1 MISISEFGVINNS
14 EFRIPN
20 SELKENSEFR
30 TLNRVMKEAYIVSSV
45 RTAIGKAPRGTL
57 RNVRPDD
64 LGATA
69 VTGAIANVPKLEP
82 AQIDDVIMGC
92 AFPEGEQ
99 GFNLGRVVAQR
110 AGLPDSVP
118 GCTVNR
124 FCASGLQT
132 IAMASQAIMTGQAD
146 LIVAGGAESM
156 SLMPMGGNYL
166 SPNPELVSN
175 SPNTYITMGITAEN
189 VAKEYNISRHD
200 QDQFALR
207 SHKRALA
214 AIGRDRFQAEIIPI
228 KFKETVYAE
237 GKPQT
242 LERIFEVDEG
252 PRSDTSMEALAKL
265 KPVFHAQGT
274 VTAGNSSQMSDG
286 AAAAVVMSMR
296 MMNQLKVRPMAKLLG
311 YAVAGV
317 APEIMGIGPVAAVP
331 KVLKQVGLTLNDI
344 GLIELNEAFAGQSLA
359 VIRKLGLDED
369 IINVNGGAIALGH
382 PLGCTG
388 AKLTATI
395 LHEMQR
401 RDIRYGMV
409 TMCIGGGMGAAGV
422 FENLML

>member
-1 MISISEFGVINNS
+1 
-14 EFRIPN
+14 
-20 SELKENSEFR
+20 
-30 TLNRVMKEAYIVSSV
+30 MKDAYIVSSV
-45 RTAIGKAPRGTL
+45 RTAIGKAPRGSL

-69 VTGAIANVPKLEP
+69 VKGAIARVANLDP
-82 AQIDDVIMGC
+82 ALIEDVIMGC
-92 AFPEGEQ
+92 SFPEGEQ
-99 GFNLGRVVAQR
+99 GFNLGRIVAR
-110 AGLPDSVP
+110 GAGLPDSVP

-132 IAMASQAIMTGQAD
+132 IAMASQAIMTGQAE
-146 LIVAGGAESM
+146 IMVAGGAESM

-166 SPNPELVSN
+166 SPNPELVAD
-175 SPNTYITMGITAEN
+175 SPNTYITMGLTAEN
-189 VAKEYNISRHD
+189 VAREYQISRAD

-214 AIGRDRFQAEIIPI
+214 AIERGKFKAEIIPV
-228 KFKETVYAE
+228 KFQETIYKD
-237 GKPQT
+237 GKT
-242 LERIFEVDEG
+242 ETFERLFAVDEG

-265 KPVFHAQGT
+265 KPVFHARGS

-286 AAAAVVMSMR
+286 AAATIVMSKNMLD
-296 MMNQLKVRPMAKLLG
+296 QLQVKPIAKLLG

-359 VIRKLGLDED
+359 VIRKLALDED
-369 IINVNGGAIALGH
+369 IVNVNGGAIALGH

-388 AKLTATI
+388 AKLTATL
-395 LHEMQR
+395 LHEMR
-401 RDIRYGMV
+401 RRGIRYGMV
-409 TMCIGGGMGAAGV
+409 TMCVGGGMGAAGV
-422 FENLML
+422 FENLLV